1 MFIQNHQQSTNPRP
15 VGVSIILMMRNTL
28 LLATTLVAIG
38 FPSLTAS
45 AQANPAPQPAPITP
59 ITPVTNPLT
68 NPSVISDGII
78 YPGAELSA
86 VAPARAQRAYAR
98 TRDRQADLSLRLLLD
113 DKQTDF
119 ADSPELTAAIAEQQA
134 AFAAYIAARD
144 SALSGLN
151 ADAEYVAIAT
161 EHDEVKAKMQRLEQL
176 RSRTPAQMQEL
187 AEYRLW
193 LATRRAAPE
202 RAAVAADPSV
212 AVAQQRL
219 LEAGQNV
226 SRIRNQFGRDM
237 RQDSAFLAARNH
249 AWDTQANRRA
259 TEAYYAG
266 TMQTAREAI
275 LLSRYVAD
283 VRRSQG
289 FLPYS
294 NFYRFGYFG
303 Y

>member
-1 MFIQNHQQSTNPRP
+1 MRHS
-15 VGVSIILMMRNTL
+15 SIILAAVL
-28 LLATTLVAIG
+28 FAV
-38 FPSLTAS
+38 SLTHIAS
-45 AQANPAPQPAPITP
+45 AQANQPNPVPPGPPPAPAAPA
-59 ITPVTNPLT
+59 
-68 NPSVISDGII
+68 NPSVVSDGII

-98 TRDRQADLSLRLLLD
+98 ERDRQADFSLRLLLG
-113 DKQTDF
+113 DKQADF
-119 ADSPELTAAIAEQQA
+119 ADSPELTAAVAEQQA
-134 AFAAYIAARD
+134 AFEAFVTAREN
-144 SALSGLN
+144 ALSVLN
-151 ADAEYVAIAT
+151 TDTQYVAVAT

-202 RAAVAADPSV
+202 RAAIAADPTV
-212 AVAQQRL
+212 AAAQQRL
-219 LEAGQNV
+219 IEAGQKV
-226 SRIRNQFGRDM
+226 ARIREQFGRDI
-237 RQDSAFLAARNH
+237 RQDPTFLAARNH

-289 FLPYS
+289 FIPYS
-294 NFYRFGYFG
+294 VGYRFGYFG